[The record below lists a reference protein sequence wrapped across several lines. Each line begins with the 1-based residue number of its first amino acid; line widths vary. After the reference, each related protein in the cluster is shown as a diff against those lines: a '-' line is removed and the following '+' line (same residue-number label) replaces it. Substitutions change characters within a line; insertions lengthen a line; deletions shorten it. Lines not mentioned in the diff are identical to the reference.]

1 MFQEG
6 LFSRQEDSRHGRRLG
21 ARPRDG
27 GEISRARAE
36 IAICGRR
43 KSVCDEAAAAMMAV
57 HGTVVKTHGIDIR
70 DAAAVSKQLNPGEE
84 PGARTKARNPQGRVG
99 SLEELQNLATFLMSD
114 GWTGLSGETIVMDG
128 AEALATGG
136 NFYEL
141 RGWGDAE

>member
-43 KSVCDEAAAAMMAV
+43 KSICDEAAAAMMAV
-57 HGTVVKTHGIDIR
+57 HGAVVKTHGIDIR

-84 PGARTKARNPQGRVG
+84 PGARTKARNPQGASAR
-99 SLEELQNLATFLMSD
+99 SKNCRTSR
-114 GWTGLSGETIVMDG
+114 LS
-128 AEALATGG
+128 
-136 NFYEL
+136 
-141 RGWGDAE
+141 